1 MTVKNYIEADL
12 LINKIKEFKSV
23 WDVERFVEEEKM
35 PITTIVDEM
44 VGKREMKEG
53 NQYIAFSK
61 QYVIEH
67 PEKAKECFEKF
78 MEGCVKNE

>member
-1 MTVKNYIEADL
+1 
-12 LINKIKEFKSV
+12 
-23 WDVERFVEEEKM
+23 M